1 MDDASQSAMQL
12 LETLQSA
19 NEQIKKLKYK
29 YTLLGYRTSQAGFI
43 LSGSPFTV
51 HENGEKTEYHG
62 CVCLGFVVQGKDQK
76 EYDLGL
82 TIFWDATQ
90 WLITTELSEINE
102 EQGQVILKELPER
115 KCEKL
120 ADCLRQILEA
130 VNDLTQFEEIVT
142 AVETGSE

>member
-12 LETLQSA
+12 LETLQTA
-19 NEQIKKLKYK
+19 NEQIKKQKYK

-51 HENGEKTEYHG
+51 HENGEKTKYHG
-62 CVCLGFVVQGKDQK
+62 CLVLGFVVQGKDQK

-90 WLITTELSEINE
+90 WVITTELSEIND
-102 EQGQVILKELPER
+102 EQGQVIIRELPER
-115 KCEKL
+115 KCDKL
-120 ADCLRQILEA
+120 SDCLREILEA
-130 VNDLTQFEEIVT
+130 VSDLGQFEEIVT
-142 AVETGSE
+142 AFEKGSE

>member
-1 MDDASQSAMQL
+1 M

-19 NEQIKKLKYK
+19 NEQIKKQKYK

-62 CVCLGFVVQGKDQK
+62 CLVLGFVVQGKGQK

-90 WLITTELSEINE
+90 WVITTELSEIND
-102 EQGQVILKELPER
+102 EQGQVIIRELPER
-115 KCEKL
+115 KCDKL
-120 ADCLRQILEA
+120 SDCLREILEA
-130 VNDLTQFEEIVT
+130 VSDLGQFEEIVT
-142 AVETGSE
+142 AFEKGSE

>member
-19 NEQIKKLKYK
+19 NEQIKKQKYK
-29 YTLLGYRTSQAGFI
+29 YTLLGYRTGQAGFI

-62 CVCLGFVVQGKDQK
+62 CLVLGFVVQGKDQK

-90 WLITTELSEINE
+90 WVITTELSEIND
-102 EQGQVILKELPER
+102 EQGQVIIKELPER
-115 KCEKL
+115 KCAKL
-120 ADCLRQILEA
+120 SDCLREILEA
-130 VNDLTQFEEIVT
+130 VSDL
-142 AVETGSE
+142 GSLKRL